1 MTLEDIRAMTDDWIT
16 PVTAGKV
23 MKMNPGRIIEYA
35 RTGQLPFACR
45 ISGNRVLISRKSF
58 LETYY
63 PEPKKKPDTP
73 DPIAAELHTIALLLT
88 AILMEVDPD
97 FTIFRERL
105 AAAQ

>member
-1 MTLEDIRAMTDDWIT
+1 MTLDDIKAMKDDWIT

-23 MKMNPGRIIEYA
+23 MKMNPGRVIEYA

-58 LETYY
+58 LATYSAE
-63 PEPKKKPDTP
+63 PEEKYDDP
-73 DPIAAELHTIALLLT
+73 DPIVEELHTISM
-88 AILMEVDPD
+88 ILMGILQRLDTD
-97 FTIFRERL
+97 YHERL